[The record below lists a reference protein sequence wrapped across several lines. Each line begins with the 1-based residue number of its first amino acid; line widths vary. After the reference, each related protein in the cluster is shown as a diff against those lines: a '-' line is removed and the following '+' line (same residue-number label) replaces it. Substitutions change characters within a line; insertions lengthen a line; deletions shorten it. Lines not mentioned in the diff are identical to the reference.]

1 METAAEVIRFLVES
15 YYDMQ
20 KLRVETFNRIVAYVK
35 SQTKLET
42 QKTYASQPANET
54 QCRDASHRTFETQ
67 NGNASQTM
75 NETHSKIASH
85 NSLET
90 HSVNAS
96 QSLSETHRNNASQHK
111 CETQEKNASHDYVET
126 QKADA
131 SHQNFETQKVN
142 ASQHAFETHRVN
154 ASQDECET
162 QYLNASHSTIETHPV
177 NASYNSFE
185 TQKTYASQGRL
196 ETQVKHASFKPSEIA
211 KAYVLGKVKPPG
223 EIAELVWFHNMLW
236 EAEKQLAHRLN
247 AWSSHHPL
255 RINFLNRI
263 QGIGGILSSGLIA
276 WLSPISNYANISKLW
291 AHCGLA
297 PGQKRR
303 KGEKAHFNVR
313 LKTLCWKI
321 AVSFEMQKPEKSF
334 YRRIYDAKKR
344 YYLSREDLKQ
354 SIEAGEKGIIGHI
367 RNMTLRYTVKRF
379 LADLWIA
386 WRQLEGL
393 PITLPYAHAVKG
405 HVDYEPWEPDKHA

>member
-35 SQTKLET
+35 SQADNET
-42 QKTYASQPANET
+42 QKTYASQNEVETHNTYASQGNFET
-54 QCRDASHRTFETQ
+54 QARSASHRSVETHY
-67 NGNASQTM
+67 GNASQQG
-75 NETHSKIASH
+75 
-85 NSLET
+85 LET
-90 HSVNAS
+90 HPVY
-96 QSLSETHRNNASQHK
+96 
-111 CETQEKNASHDYVET
+111 ASHDYVET
-126 QKADA
+126 QVADA
-131 SHQNFETQKVN
+131 SQDGIETQRAH
-142 ASQHAFETHRVN
+142 ASQR
-154 ASQDECET
+154 SLET
-162 QYLNASHSTIETHPV
+162 QNG
-177 NASYNSFE
+177 N
-185 TQKTYASQGRL
+185 ASQGRL

-223 EIAELVWFHNMLW
+223 EIVELVWFHNMLW
-236 EAEKQLAHRLN
+236 EAEKQLARRLN

-291 AHCGLA
+291 AYCGLA
-297 PGQKRR
+297 PGQKRC

-344 YYLSREDLKQ
+344 YYLSREDLKRR
-354 SIEAGEKGIIGHI
+354 IEAGEKGIIGHI

-393 PITLPYAHAVKG
+393 PITLPYVHAVKG
-405 HVDYEPWEPDKHA
+405 HVDYEPWEPDK